1 MKRMFIII
9 ILSVLTCCAFYACNC
24 KTAKHTINGDI
35 ITGKWTYRSL
45 LNGKNVNTDFDSLAF
60 AAATME
66 MKTHG
71 KDSISGTI
79 YWFLDSLN
87 TIKQGLV
94 LSGTYF
100 YNDTTTCY
108 FLQGMGDSALLTT
121 GWQYNYQGYA
131 VPKWPEGVNQA
142 TVLVGSVV
150 RVKKH
155 SCDSLGNNCHPAG
168 VVASTYIVKD
178 F

>member
-1 MKRMFIII
+1 MKR
-9 ILSVLTCCAFYACNC
+9 ILNLLVPFASACLLYACNC
-24 KTAKHTINGDI
+24 KQPKPTINGEVFN
-35 ITGKWTYRSL
+35 GKWTYRSL
-45 LNGKNVNTDFDSLAF
+45 LNGTNVNTDFDSLAF

-66 MKTHG
+66 LKTSG
-71 KDSISGTI
+71 KDSIHGTI

-108 FLQGMGDSALLTT
+108 FLQGMGDSALLTP
-121 GWQYNYQGYA
+121 GWQYNYQGYV
-131 VPKWPEGVNQA
+131 VPKWPEGINQA

-168 VVASTYIVKD
+168 VVASTYTVKN
-178 F
+178 